1 MRGMLYKEWKQN
13 RFFFCYILLCGLVAY
28 LFAFMLKYVA
38 HLEGEVIVY
47 RFIGIGLATMPT
59 LVYAEMAIFHGDD
72 RNLWACFITSTSEG
86 YKGYLRIKYEMFF
99 AILVLQCFSVLI
111 FDDLYLC
118 IVKDMGMTEEMSCAG
133 VAMFIAYLQMLLFAL
148 EIPVYL
154 LVGKKKTEQIGM
166 IVSILFFIIIVLI
179 FFLKVDYFVN
189 VLDDGFE
196 AFLEKL
202 FSGKVQM
209 LVCGIGNVLVLS
221 MYYLSYKLSCKF
233 YLKGVENYDK

>member
-28 LFAFMLKYVA
+28 LFAFMLKHVA
-38 HLEGEVIVY
+38 RLEGEEIIY
-47 RFIGIGLATMPT
+47 RFFGIVLATMLT
-59 LVYAEMAIFHGDD
+59 LVYVEMGIFHGDD
-72 RNLWACFITSTSEG
+72 RKLWAYFITSTSEG
-86 YKGYLRIKYEMFF
+86 YKGFLRIKYEMFF

-111 FDDLYLC
+111 FDELYLC
-118 IVKDMGMTEEMSCAG
+118 MAKDMSIGEGMSLAG
-133 VAMFIAYLQMLLFAL
+133 VAMAIAYLQMFLFAL

-179 FFLKVDYFVN
+179 FFLKVDYLVN

-196 AFLEKL
+196 AFLDKIL
-202 FSGKVQM
+202 SSKVLM
-209 LVCGIGNVLVLS
+209 LVCGFGNILILCL
-221 MYYLSYKLSCKF
+221 YYLSYKLSCKF